1 MWRKSKNIMRF
12 FSIYILALVQFSSFI
27 CANIAL
33 SKDTIRFIETTGRAV
48 LESEQELDTSR
59 RRALEDALYLA
70 ALHGGAKI
78 NGFSSV
84 DTDTSIQEN
93 LVVKPDSHI
102 LDFDIISEEQTETHF
117 IIKLR
122 SAVGQ
127 LKRSNCE
134 NKGLKSISLYKPNV
148 LIHPS
153 VPYWVH
159 SLAEKLIEDFI
170 NSLQSENNLNMT
182 NYSDV
187 ALQQNELKSINDSF
201 DYVSLTSGRSRTN
214 YGDYAIVPSLEIS
227 KSTKLSGF
235 TTYDSLKIAFDTNV
249 YEGSNYSLNFSKSQS
264 FEALFDSS
272 GPWRTINLL
281 LKSSRESILE
291 PILQK
296 ASEHSKEIINELVCK
311 KVYSKIAVNNGKI
324 EVPLGKRHGISISA
338 LAVTQGDQTPFNV
351 LSVEQVFDNKSVLIP
366 LNSSVEIN
374 KFNGKSIQFLGKM

>member
-1 MWRKSKNIMRF
+1 MRLF
-12 FSIYILALVQFSSFI
+12 TIYILALVQFLSLI
-27 CANIAL
+27 CATIAL

-48 LESEQELDTSR
+48 LESEQELDTPR

-134 NKGLKSISLYKPNV
+134 NKGLKSISLYKPTV

-159 SLAEKLIEDFI
+159 SLAEKLIGDFI
-170 NSLQSENNLNMT
+170 ISLQSENNLNMT
-182 NYSDV
+182 DYSDV

-351 LSVEQVFDNKSVLIP
+351 LSVEQVFENKSVLIP